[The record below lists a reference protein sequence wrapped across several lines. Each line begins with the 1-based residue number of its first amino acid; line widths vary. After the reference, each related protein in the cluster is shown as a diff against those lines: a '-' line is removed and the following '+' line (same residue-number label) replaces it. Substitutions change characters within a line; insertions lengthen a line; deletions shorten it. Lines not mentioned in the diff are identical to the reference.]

1 MLESGGQRPQGSP
14 PKSWERRAPY
24 QAVGA
29 GWTAPP
35 RQAEEEIHLGIPLR
49 NLAGHNLAGEE
60 SKGDS
65 RKIRQLPLERCPVP
79 YFRYLIS
86 LRRSGRGS
94 AGSGSVRG
102 SNAAVQV
109 IPNISHAEPQR
120 PQRTLG
126 VQRYRGYCG
135 IGPFPAPP
143 GTFCPPRPEKSG
155 TFSAGSA
162 CLCVAPVCVAN
173 ATGRR
178 RQASL
183 REQLQHLGSAV
194 SNQPSAR

>member
-1 MLESGGQRPQGSP
+1 M
-14 PKSWERRAPY
+14 
-24 QAVGA
+24 
-29 GWTAPP
+29 
-35 RQAEEEIHLGIPLR
+35 PLR

-65 RKIRQLPLERCPVP
+65 RKIRQLPVERCPVP
-79 YFRYLIS
+79 YFGTLFLGAAEAAEDPGERRY
-86 LRRSGRGS
+86 G
-94 AGSGSVRG
+94 
-102 SNAAVQV
+102 
-109 IPNISHAEPQR
+109 
-120 PQRTLG
+120 
-126 VQRYRGYCG
+126 GYCG
-135 IGPFPAPP
+135 IGLFPAPP
-143 GTFCPPRPEKSG
+143 GAFCPPRPEKSG